1 MEDSE
6 NIIGHDKSYNELV
19 FLYKN
24 NSLPNK
30 ILLTGNS
37 GIGKNLLVDKFI
49 NYVFNHNKLIKS
61 NVHPNILKIKK
72 KMIKKILILIK

>member
-37 GIGKNLLVDKFI
+37 GIGKNLLVINEGFI
-49 NYVFNHNKLIKS
+49 I
-61 NVHPNILKIKK
+61 KIKF
-72 KMIKKILILIK
+72 